1 MHTLSL
7 HDALPICIGSGTPTV
22 ASMTLRLSGV
32 VRALVPYS
40 LTNYTGQAFRVTFS
54 GDPTAYPGNFADG
67 IVDL

>member
-1 MHTLSL
+1 
-7 HDALPICIGSGTPTV
+7 
-22 ASMTLRLSGV
+22 MTLRLSGV